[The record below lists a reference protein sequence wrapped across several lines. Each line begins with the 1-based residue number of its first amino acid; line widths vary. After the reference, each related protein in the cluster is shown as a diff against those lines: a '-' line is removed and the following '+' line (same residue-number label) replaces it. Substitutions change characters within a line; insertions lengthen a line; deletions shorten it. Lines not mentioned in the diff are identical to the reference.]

1 MNSLSNGVQRLAIHS
16 QLIGLK
22 TLLKISNTFGK

>member
-1 MNSLSNGVQRLAIHS
+1 MNSFSNGVQRFAIHS

-22 TLLKISNTFGK
+22 TILKISNTFGK